1 MSVETCDQTN
11 DIGNEWSSKKTS
23 NERKNEGK
31 SKRTSSGKMEWSSDL
46 NGETVRLSEKANVRM
61 TEPTSDNAIVLSWP
75 KQISDIKSGDLKID
89 QYFYCHSKF
98 MPYWLEES
106 LGRNALELGTI
117 EIS

>member
-1 MSVETCDQTN
+1 MSDRV
-11 DIGNEWSSKKTS
+11 KKTS
-23 NERKNEGK
+23 IERKNEGK
-31 SKRTSSGKMEWSSDL
+31 SKRTSDWNTERSSD
-46 NGETVRLSEKANVRM
+46 GKTVWLSEKANVRT

-89 QYFYCHSKF
+89 QYSYCHSKF
-98 MPYWLEES
+98 IPYWLEES